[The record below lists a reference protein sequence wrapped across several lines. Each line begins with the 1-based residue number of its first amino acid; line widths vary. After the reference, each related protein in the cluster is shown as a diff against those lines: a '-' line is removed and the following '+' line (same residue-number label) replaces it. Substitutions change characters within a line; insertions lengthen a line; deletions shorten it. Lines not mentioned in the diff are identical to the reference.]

1 MTAKIMELEELKNKI
16 EEKKEAGELIVFTN
30 GCFDILHVGHIRYL
44 KKAASLGDKLV
55 LAVNSDSSVKELKGG
70 SRPFVPESER
80 LEMLAALEM
89 IDYLILF
96 SEINCKNLLQE
107 IRPQIY
113 VKGGDYRIEDLP
125 EAETV
130 YDYGGKIVLITEVKG
145 KSTTNLIEKIRQSK
159 DEK

>member
-1 MTAKIMELEELKNKI
+1 MTAKIMDLESLKKEI
-16 EEKKEAGELIVFTN
+16 ETDKEAGELIVFTN

-55 LAVNSDSSVKELKGG
+55 LALNSDSSVKKLKGKA
-70 SRPFVPESER
+70 RPFVPDSER
-80 LEMLAALEM
+80 MEMLAALEM
-89 IDYLILF
+89 VDYLILF
-96 SEINCKNLLQE
+96 SEIDASQLLE
-107 IRPQIY
+107 ELKPQIY

-130 YDYGGKIVLITEVKG
+130 YNYGGKIVLVTEIKG
-145 KSTTNLIEKIRQSK
+145 KSTTNIIKKIRQSK